1 MSTEPPETEGL
12 SNIIEAVNY
21 FLVLLTTLMQFVI
34 GMTIYYIIIYKY
46 FLLILVKS
54 HHFEKIILMTQLIA
68 PLFNF

>member
-54 HHFEKIILMTQLIA
+54 HDFEKIILMTQLIA